1 MMAPNDKEITYSYPH
16 MEMKLAEVYI
26 PMQVYGETFDLHTAL
41 RYGTLFP
48 DLYRPY
54 VRRPL
59 V

>member
-1 MMAPNDKEITYSYPH
+1 MASNDKETTYSY
-16 MEMKLAEVYI
+16 MEMRLAEVYI

-59 V
+59 M